1 MPRKTDSNNPAD
13 WIFIAES
20 ELAGVRVLAEKEV
33 SYIMCH
39 SKLAEILEKIMKAEL
54 IRSGWF
60 LIKTHD
66 LEKLLDEMRRRDA
79 KLATEAEPV
88 VDCVIS
94 EFHVFRML
102 RV

>member
-1 MPRKTDSNNPAD
+1 
-13 WIFIAES
+13 
-20 ELAGVRVLAEKEV
+20 
-33 SYIMCH
+33 
-39 SKLAEILEKIMKAEL
+39 MKAEL

-88 VDCVIS
+88 VDELVEVYFTARYPGFDLEDSDWPC
-94 EFHVFRML
+94 L
-102 RV
+102 RGIVQQVSALLEKVKARITAKK